1 MEQFVAVAIAHF
13 LALLIPGVDFFLIV
27 RTTIAGGWR
36 NATGTCV
43 GIAAANAFFITIAF
57 TGMSLV
63 SHPVVVDATQLAGG
77 GFLIFIG
84 IAFLRSPA
92 QIDIGHGPGT
102 ERTTWW
108 RNFGLGIA
116 SGLLNP
122 KNALFYLSLAAAVH
136 TNPPLMLLLYG
147 VWMVTIL
154 LVWDV
159 FVAVA
164 FGSRRALT
172 RMTCI
177 LPWLSKVAGGFL
189 VLFGTTMIV
198 HIVVRAVGP
207 LLTSNQVPGAL
218 R

>member
-43 GIAAANAFFITIAF
+43 GIATATAFFITIAF
-57 TGMSLV
+57 TGISLI

-84 IAFLRSPA
+84 SAFLRSPA
-92 QIDIGHGPGT
+92 QIDIGHRPGV

-136 TNPPLMLLLYG
+136 TTPPMILLLYG

-159 FVAVA
+159 FVAIA
-164 FGSRRALT
+164 LGSQRALT
-172 RMTCI
+172 RMARI
-177 LPWLSKVAGGFL
+177 LPWISRIAGGFL
-189 VLFGTTMIV
+189 ILFGSTMIIRLV
-198 HIVVRAVGP
+198 VQIV
-207 LLTSNQVPGAL
+207 T
-218 R
+218 